1 VEGDRRF
8 SAAESPGLC
17 SGKAPVGPRARPRW
31 YGWHR
36 ALWDGLLVVAVA
48 GLCVVAWRICEQSP
62 LRTPGGLGGQVVDLG
77 NRPIAGAVVAVEG
90 AQRLATTDANG
101 SFHLADLPPGDHWIV
116 VEVRGQAGIRLKV
129 TVLAGRD
136 LLLGEMRKPGR
147 SDNPTIR
154 VQEVCLC

>member
-1 VEGDRRF
+1 
-8 SAAESPGLC
+8 
-17 SGKAPVGPRARPRW
+17 
-31 YGWHR
+31 
-36 ALWDGLLVVAVA
+36 
-48 GLCVVAWRICEQSP
+48 VAWRICEQSP

-136 LLLGEMRKPGR
+136 LLLGEMRMGLPPSG
-147 SDNPTIR
+147 
-154 VQEVCLC
+154 